1 MNFRYCFLKLY
12 NFFYDLLCF
21 NYEWEIWYISLL
33 YFFYFFFYYFYYISY
48 ISYSFRYVRNSKLTP
63 RSLYENPLLKY
74 SKLSKR
80 RRKRQSD
87 PDAISLC
94 PTETQ
99 YITPRAA
106 LNNQGNWMYVVNL
119 EENQKYSQVVRS
131 EKCT

>member
-1 MNFRYCFLKLY
+1 M
-12 NFFYDLLCF
+12 
-21 NYEWEIWYISLL
+21 
-33 YFFYFFFYYFYYISY
+33 
-48 ISYSFRYVRNSKLTP
+48 RNSKFAP

-119 EENQKYSQVVRS
+119 EDMNQKYSQVVRS